1 MALTQMTLRD
11 LPTLRTPRTGTPAAT
26 PAVLEYLGFCDRL
39 TGVWN
44 RRHFDQVIAREMR
57 VSQDESSPLSL
68 LLIDLDHLQGVN
80 DRHGRAVGDNVLRLA
95 AARLR
100 ATCRRGDLL
109 CRWGGDRF
117 ALLVPATAVAAAV
130 AVAERL
136 RGRMSA
142 QEMPLAGTVT
152 VSIGVG
158 EHRAGES
165 AAHWFERVDAAL
177 SESKRARRNRVSLG
191 SAAPETSFRSGAPS
205 PAA

>member
-1 MALTQMTLRD
+1 MAQTQMSFRD
-11 LPTLRTPRTGTPAAT
+11 LPAPRTVRAATPAAT
-26 PAVLEYLGFCDRL
+26 PAVLEHLNFCDRL

-44 RRHFDQVIAREMR
+44 RRHFDGVIAREMGIAKR
-57 VSQDESSPLSL
+57 ESSPLSL
-68 LLIDLDHLQGVN
+68 LIVDLDHLQGVN

-109 CRWGGDRF
+109 CRWSGDQF
-117 ALLVPATAVAAAV
+117 ALLVPATAATDAG

-165 AAHWFERVDAAL
+165 VTDWFDRVDAAL
-177 SESKRARRNRVSLG
+177 ARSKRAGRNRVSL
-191 SAAPETSFRSGAPS
+191 SEAFRAA
-205 PAA
+205 